1 MSNADRRR
9 HVRVETENLVSY
21 VMADIEDNLISQ
33 GMGNAVNVSG
43 SGILLESARPIN
55 CEQILLTTVDPDNR
69 LIELKGKIVRSRKTN
84 DGKWHAGIGFLCT
97 DTEISQFSTKLIETH
112 QRQICDDPA
121 TLNHNSDSAS
131 PGRHQ
136 PAPF

>member
-33 GMGNAVNVSG
+33 GMGNAVNVSR
-43 SGILLESARPIN
+43 SGMLLESARPID
-55 CEQILLTTVDPDNR
+55 CERILLTTVDPDNR

-84 DGKWHAGIGFLCT
+84 DGKWHAGIGFLGT
-97 DTEISQFSTKLIETH
+97 DTEIIQFSTKLIETH

-121 TLNHNSDSAS
+121 ASNHKSDRACA
-131 PGRHQ
+131 GQHQ
-136 PAPF
+136 PTPF